1 MTESA
6 ELYQI
11 PPEFNGLRLD
21 QALAKLLPEF
31 SRNRLQKWIRDGQVA
46 VNGKPAQPRL
56 RLVGGDQISVTTL
69 TPTTIAPPAAEP
81 IELDIVDEDEDLIIV
96 NKPAGLV
103 VHPGAGISHG
113 TLQNGLLFRYPE
125 LAGIP
130 RAGIIHRLD
139 KETSGLMVV
148 TRTLLA
154 HKVLSEKLAER
165 EISREYLAL
174 VHGWII
180 AGGTVDAAIGRH
192 PGDRTR
198 MTVTDGGREA
208 RSHYRLAQQWPHH
221 TLLRVTLDTGRTHQI
236 RVHMR
241 HIRHPVVGD
250 PTYGNR
256 TGPPARASELLQ
268 QTLNGFRRQAL
279 HATRLA
285 FDHPR
290 TGLPVEWQ
298 QPVPADFQ
306 RLIDTL
312 DQEYGDHQ
320 DAPA

>member
-11 PPEFNGLRLD
+11 PSEFSGLRLD
-21 QALAKLLPEF
+21 QAVAKLLPEF
-31 SRNRLQKWIRDGQVA
+31 SRNRLQQWIRDGQVK
-46 VNGKPAQPRL
+46 VNGVAAQPRQ
-56 RLVGGDQISVTTL
+56 RLVGGEVIS
-69 TPTTIAPPAAEP
+69 IASIEQTVVPAPAAEAMD
-81 IELDIVDEDEDLIIV
+81 LNIVDEDADVIII

-103 VHPGAGISHG
+103 VHPGAGISSG
-113 TLQNGLLFRYPE
+113 TLQNGLLYQYPE
-125 LAGIP
+125 LATIP

-139 KETSGLMVV
+139 KNTSGLMVI
-148 TRTLLA
+148 TRNLQSHKILTDQLA
-154 HKVLSEKLAER
+154 NR
-165 EISREYLAL
+165 EISREYFAL

-198 MTVTDGGREA
+198 MTVTASGREA

-221 TLLRVTLDTGRTHQI
+221 TLLRVQLDTGRTHQI

-256 TGPPARASELLQ
+256 TGPPARCGEALQ
-268 QTLNGFRRQAL
+268 QALTQFKRQAL

-285 FDHPR
+285 FDHPK
-290 TGLPVEWQ
+290 TNLPVEWE
-298 QPVPADFQ
+298 QPVPVDFQ
-306 RLIDTL
+306 GLIDAL
-312 DQEYGDHQ
+312 NNEYGEK
-320 DAPA
+320 